1 MPDVKILPKGTQNYG
16 YQPIEKGWKPAVQG
30 GYKPTTS
37 HVVAS
42 PPPSGGSG
50 VKPPVA
56 SKP

>member
-1 MPDVKILPKGTQNYG
+1 MRNPIRGTLNHG
-16 YQPIEKGWKPAVQG
+16 YQPIEKSWKSTVQG

-50 VKPPVA
+50 VKPPA
-56 SKP
+56 AAKP